1 MKMSSSKKNRDEIV
15 DKALQGLSV
24 PKGMGKEAVWNRIF
38 DRLDTQ
44 EDRKVVRMW
53 SLASRVAAMFFGIM
67 VLGSLIWI
75 FILGN
80 ESVYSPYGSHV
91 ELNLPDGSVVKLNAD
106 SHIQY
111 NKVLWSFN
119 RKVILKGEALFKV
132 KKGERF
138 SVKTE
143 DVVTEV
149 LGTTFNIYSRNNEIR
164 VSCLEGRVGVTDKK
178 TKQSYTLEP
187 NQKVLYEMNNLES
200 PTEVNELEMA
210 GWIEGEFYFNNQ
222 PLLKVVEE
230 LQRQYNVKVVIKSSS
245 DRLYTGVFYS
255 NNLHE
260 ALDLIFTPLNLK
272 WSLQNDVVTVTKQ

>member
-1 MKMSSSKKNRDEIV
+1 V
-15 DKALQGLSV
+15 
-24 PKGMGKEAVWNRIF
+24 
-38 DRLDTQ
+38 
-44 EDRKVVRMW
+44 
-53 SLASRVAAMFFGIM
+53 FFGIM
-67 VLGSLIWI
+67 VLSSLIWI

-111 NKVLWSFN
+111 NKVLWSYN
-119 RKVILKGEALFKV
+119 RRVTLKGEALFKV
-132 KKGERF
+132 KKGEKF

-178 TKQSYTLEP
+178 TKQSFTLEP

-200 PTEVNELEMA
+200 PTEVKELEMA
-210 GWIEGEFYFNNQ
+210 GWTKGEFYFNNE
-222 PLLKVVEE
+222 PLLKVLGEV
-230 LQRQYNVKVVIKSSS
+230 QRQYGVKIILNAPSN
-245 DRLYTGVFYS
+245 RLYTGLFYS
-255 NNLHE
+255 NNLPE
-260 ALDLIFTPLNLK
+260 ALDLICTPLNLK
-272 WSLQNDVVTVTKQ
+272 WSLQNGVVTITNQQ